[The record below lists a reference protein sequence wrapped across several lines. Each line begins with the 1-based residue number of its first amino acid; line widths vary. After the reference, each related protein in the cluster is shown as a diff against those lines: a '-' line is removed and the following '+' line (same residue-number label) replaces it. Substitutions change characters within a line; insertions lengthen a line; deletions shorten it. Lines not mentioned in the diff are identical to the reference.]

1 MSPRAIQQYM
11 IDEGYRAKLKLEDE
25 ESTIIESGV
34 GGYEFMIVFLR
45 FEPHDGDL
53 DNYQSMFFTS
63 GIGTDKKNLD
73 KINEANSESSFLKA
87 HFDDGI
93 WIELAVPIPETGLP
107 TGMFEEYFTQWTSD
121 LPEFVGELI

>member
-1 MSPRAIQQYM
+1 MTPKAIQKYM

-45 FEPHDGDL
+45 FENDGDL
-53 DNYQSMFFTS
+53 DSYQSMVFTS
-63 GIGTDKKNLD
+63 GIGTDEKNLE
-73 KINEANSESSFLKA
+73 KINGANSESSFLKA

-93 WIELAVPIPETGLP
+93 WIEMAVPIPETGLP
-107 TGMFEEYFTQWTSD
+107 AGMFEEYFTQWTSD
-121 LPEFVGELI
+121 LPKFVGELI